1 MRLTTGEQLRELMD
15 ILPRYE
21 TTAENCDM
29 FIERVAE
36 LEALLGECRLALCP
50 FDCKLL
56 LLRIDTA
63 LAKKELSE

>member
-1 MRLTTGEQLRELMD
+1 MRLTTGEQLREMAKL
-15 ILPRYE
+15 LPRYE
-21 TTAENCDM
+21 VTTENADV
-29 FIERVAE
+29 FRARIAE